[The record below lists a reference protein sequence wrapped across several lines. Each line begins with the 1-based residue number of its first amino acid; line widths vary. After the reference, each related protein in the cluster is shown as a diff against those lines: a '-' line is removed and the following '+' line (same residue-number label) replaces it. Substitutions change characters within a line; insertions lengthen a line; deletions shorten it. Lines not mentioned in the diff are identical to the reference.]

1 MTSTLLPIVV
11 DTVLA
16 VLLVG
21 AMVVSWM
28 VYRRLDIIRNGQ
40 AEMQKLVSELNQSV
54 VQAQQSVTQLRQAA
68 KEAESTL
75 GISVRKAQALSD
87 ELTLITEAGNNLAD
101 RIEKGLTNRPAPA
114 SGTVSSDAVQDDGPK
129 AGGRTSAD
137 GGKDQKSL
145 LAALREAR

>member
-1 MTSTLLPIVV
+1 MTSTLVPIVV

-101 RIEKGLTNRPAPA
+101 RIEKGLTNRPASAPN
-114 SGTVSSDAVQDDGPK
+114 TVSSDAVQDDGSK

>member
-1 MTSTLLPIVV
+1 MTSTLVPIVV

-21 AMVVSWM
+21 AM
-28 VYRRLDIIRNGQ
+28 DIIRNGQ

-68 KEAESTL
+68 KEAENTL
-75 GISVRKAQALSD
+75 GTSVRKAQALSD

-101 RIEKGLTNRPAPA
+101 RIEKGLTSRPTSA
-114 SGTVSSDAVQDDGPK
+114 SDTVSSDAVQDDGPK
-129 AGGRTSAD
+129 AGVRTSTN